1 MSMIKQFIEARSDQ
15 WNATDFV
22 GGPRT
27 FTIENVKV
35 AIGQDQPVSIKLAG
49 EAKVWRC
56 CKTTARLMVAAWG
69 DDEAAWAGKSAT
81 LYCDPSVKWSG
92 QEIGGIRISHM
103 SHLDKPLKLA
113 LPLSRGKL
121 TVFTVQP
128 LRDAPKRAQPQREA
142 PTQAEPEAPPAMS
155 EADAIAAINA
165 TTTLADLQT
174 AFTDLFRNHRATA
187 DLPSVKQ
194 AKDDRKAMLTP
205 DLPPAEDDEIPL

>member
-1 MSMIKQFIEARSDQ
+1 MSMIKQFIEAKSDQ

-35 AIGQDQPVSIKLAG
+35 SMGQDQPVSIKLQG

-69 DDEAAWAGKSAT
+69 EDEAQWAGKSAT
-81 LYCDPSVKWSG
+81 LFCEPSVRFGG
-92 QEIGGIRISHM
+92 QEAGGIRISHM

-113 LPLSRGKL
+113 LPVSRGKL

-128 LRDAPKRAQPQREA
+128 LRDAPKRAP
-142 PTQAEPEAPPAMS
+142 EPEAPAAMP
-155 EADAIAAINA
+155 EADAIALIEA
-165 TTTLADLQT
+165 TTTLAELQT
-174 AFTDLFRNHRATA
+174 VFTDLFRNHRATA
-187 DLPSVKQ
+187 DLPAVKQ
-194 AKDDRKAMLTP
+194 AKDDRKAELTP
-205 DLPPAEDDEIPL
+205 PADAPADDDEIPL

>member
-1 MSMIKQFIEARSDQ
+1 MSMIKQFIEAKSDQ

-27 FTIENVKV
+27 FTIEGVNVSM
-35 AIGQDQPVSIKLAG
+35 GQDQPVSIKLQG
-49 EAKVWRC
+49 EVKVWRC

-69 DDEAAWAGKSAT
+69 EDEAAWSGKSAT
-81 LYCDPSVKWSG
+81 LFCEPTVRFG
-92 QEIGGIRISHM
+92 AQETGGIRISHM

-113 LPLSRGKL
+113 LPVSRGKL

-128 LRDAPKRAQPQREA
+128 LKDAPKRAQRQ
-142 PTQAEPEAPPAMS
+142 TEPEAMP

-165 TTTLADLQT
+165 TTTLAELQT

-194 AKDDRKAMLTP
+194 AKDDRKAALTP
-205 DLPPAEDDEIPL
+205 APDAPAEDDEIPL

>member
-1 MSMIKQFIEARSDQ
+1 MSMIKQFIEAKSDQ

-35 AIGQDQPVSIKLAG
+35 SMGQDQPVSIKLQG
-49 EAKVWRC
+49 EVKVWRC

-69 DDEAAWAGKSAT
+69 EDEAAWSGKSAT
-81 LYCDPSVKWSG
+81 LFCEPTVRFG
-92 QEIGGIRISHM
+92 AQETGGIRISHM

-113 LPLSRGKL
+113 LPVSRGKL

-128 LRDAPKRAQPQREA
+128 LKDAPKRAPE
-142 PTQAEPEAPPAMS
+142 TQTDAMS

-165 TTTLADLQT
+165 TTTLAELQT

-194 AKDDRKAMLTP
+194 AKDARKAALAPAP
-205 DLPPAEDDEIPL
+205 DAPAEDDEIPL

>member
-1 MSMIKQFIEARSDQ
+1 MSMIKQFIEAKSDQ

-35 AIGQDQPVSIKLAG
+35 SMGQDQPVSIKLAG

-69 DDEAAWAGKSAT
+69 EDEAHWAGKSAT
-81 LYCDPSVKWSG
+81 LFCEPSVRFGG
-92 QEIGGIRISHM
+92 QETGGIRISHM

-113 LPLSRGKL
+113 LPVSRGKL

-128 LRDAPKRAQPQREA
+128 LRDAPKPTRA
-142 PTQAEPEAPPAMS
+142 AEPDAPAMT
-155 EADAIAAINA
+155 EADAIAAIEA
-165 TTTLADLQT
+165 ADSLPGLQH
-174 AFTDLFRNHRATA
+174 LFGGIYRNYRSIA
-187 DLPSVKQ
+187 DLPGVKK
-194 AKDDRKAMLTP
+194 AKDDRKAALTP
-205 DLPPAEDDEIPL
+205 PADDDEIPL